1 MTAHDWQPVP
11 ERSSSTRSLS
21 RCTICGAYRVRVRT
35 EDGKR
40 IAFTRYSPPDANIDD
55 TLPWRWEGP
64 GCKQRTEEP
73 QS

>member
-11 ERSSSTRSLS
+11 EHSEPGRRVD

-35 EDGKR
+35 PDDKR
-40 IAFTRYSPPDANIDD
+40 TIYTRYSPQNANIDD

-64 GCKQRTEEP
+64 GCKRTEEP
-73 QS
+73 ES